1 MDDTVSV
8 RLREERLR
16 RGLSQTQLAEM
27 AGVSRQL
34 VGAVEA
40 GRHLPRVDAALG
52 LAEAL
57 SVDVAD
63 LFGSEPE
70 VRDVE
75 TGEPPDEGAPVRV
88 GRVSG
93 RLVATRAGV
102 DGPGWGSAD
111 GLIEGGRLT
120 MFSSLVPGP
129 VMIGCEPGLE
139 IIEQDL
145 RERGLGAMA
154 VGASSSAAI
163 RSLDEGRAHMAV
175 VHGANDQMPASA
187 PTIERY
193 RLCSWRVGLAASPD
207 SPAGWAEAALH
218 GNMEVIQREPGAAVQ
233 AAFVKA
239 AVSLPPGPR
248 STGHIEGA
256 RMAINSGLPAVTIE
270 PAALALGAQ
279 FHPLE
284 THDAEVW
291 VPGEWSADRAVEA
304 AMGEI
309 SGQRFQKRL
318 LGIGGYD
325 LEHIGARAT

>member
-1 MDDTVSV
+1 MENTVSV
-8 RLREERLR
+8 KLREERQR
-16 RGLSQTQLAEM
+16 RGLSQTQLAQM

-57 SVDVAD
+57 SVDVAE

-75 TGEPPDEGAPVRV
+75 SGEPPVDGDLVRV

-93 RLVATRAGV
+93 RLVATRARVG
-102 DGPGWGSAD
+102 GGGWGSAD
-111 GLIEGGRLT
+111 GLIEDGRLT

-145 RERGLGAMA
+145 RERGLGAVA

-163 RSLDEGRAHMAV
+163 RSLDEGRAHLAV

-187 PTIERY
+187 PTVDRY

-207 SPAGWAEAALH
+207 SAAGWAEAALEGH
-218 GNMEVIQREPGAAVQ
+218 MEVIQREPGAGVQ
-233 AAFVKA
+233 TAFLKA
-239 AVSLPPGPR
+239 AVSPPSGPR
-248 STGHIEGA
+248 STGHIEA
-256 RMAINSGLPAVTIE
+256 VKMALNSGMPAVTIE

-279 FHPLE
+279 FHALE

-291 VPGEWSADRAVEA
+291 VPGEWSSDRAVEA
-304 AMGEI
+304 AMDEI
-309 SGQRFQKRL
+309 SGERFQKRL

-325 LEHIGARAT
+325 LERIGARAT